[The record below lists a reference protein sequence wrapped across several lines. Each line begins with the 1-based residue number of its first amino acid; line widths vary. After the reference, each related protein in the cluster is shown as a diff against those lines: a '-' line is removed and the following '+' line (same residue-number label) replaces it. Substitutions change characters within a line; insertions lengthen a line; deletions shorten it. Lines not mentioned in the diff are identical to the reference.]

1 MEFST
6 IKKIRNYVDSM
17 EDSESNMNIK
27 EIQTFIEGLK
37 SFKNSDGKGV
47 TVPEK
52 RIKQCLAMLDQH
64 IEMSISSDYDSIVTD
79 FNAAD
84 RFLHRCFSVS
94 LTLRPSYGSSTVS
107 YKELLEMMRLIDQK
121 GVLPG
126 NFTSNFSTHQVCKE
140 L

>member
-1 MEFST
+1 
-6 IKKIRNYVDSM
+6 
-17 EDSESNMNIK
+17 MNIK

-37 SFKNSDGKGV
+37 SFKDASGKGIIV
-47 TVPEK
+47 HEK

-94 LTLRPSYGSSTVS
+94 LTLRPSGGSSTVK
-107 YKELLEMMRLIDQK
+107 YKELLDMIRLIDQK

-126 NFTSNFSTHQVCKE
+126 NFSSNFSTHQVIKE